1 MYVHTGKLLYIKT
14 ETVGI
19 AGKPFENLKNVNI
32 EPGIYLILDEV
43 VDNDTKSIFIEI
55 LCSGKIVLLRF
66 INSTNSVIL

>member
-19 AGKPFENLKNVNI
+19 AGKPFENLKNVYI

-43 VDNDTKSIFIEI
+43 IDKETNSIFIEI
-55 LCSGKIVLLRF
+55 LCKEKIVLLRL